1 MLTCQDKAKA
11 PYLWSSAS
19 HSISKIPVEN
29 TQAKVRV
36 TAVAV
41 SNCGNFGVV
50 GYENGGL
57 QKFNMQSGKDRGE
70 FVSKLT
76 GVDSETHNGEI
87 SGLGID
93 IMNKMLVSS
102 SKDATIKLWDF
113 YRRELQKT
121 YRCEYPVENLCYNRM
136 NDLIAFSLSDLTL
149 QVVNARTGLKKV
161 REF

>member
-1 MLTCQDKAKA
+1 MT
-11 PYLWSSAS
+11 S
-19 HSISKIPVEN
+19 
-29 TQAKVRV
+29 
-36 TAVAV
+36 VAV
-41 SNCGNFGVV
+41 SNCGNFGVL
-50 GYENGGL
+50 GYENGAL

-76 GVDSETHNGEI
+76 GPDSETHKGEI

-93 IMNKMLVSS
+93 MMNKMLVSS

-121 YRCEYPVENLCYNRM
+121 YRCEYPIENLCYNRM
-136 NDLIAFSLSDLTL
+136 NDLIALSLSDLTL